1 MPERI
6 TASTSTLALASIGV
20 GLVVLGLKFAAWWV
34 TGSVALYSDALES
47 IVNVATAVAALAA
60 ISYSA
65 RPADPSHPYGHEKAE
80 YFSVVFEGV
89 LIVIAAVSILREAW
103 FAFLAPA
110 PLDRPYE
117 GIAVNAV
124 ATLINGAWAYVLIQV
139 GRRRRSSALEAD
151 GIHVYTDV
159 LTSLGV
165 VAGLVLAIL
174 TGWLIL
180 DPILAALVAVNILW
194 QGWKL
199 IRSSIGGLMDAAAPP
214 EMVETIRQIISA
226 TADGAIE
233 AHDVKTRRAGRRTFV
248 EFHLVVPGA
257 MSVQESH
264 DICDRI
270 EKALRAQVPDT
281 AATIHVEPE
290 DKAKFSGVVVI

>member
-1 MPERI
+1 VL
-6 TASTSTLALASIGV
+6 TT
-20 GLVVLGLKFAAWWV
+20 LGL
-34 TGSVALYSDALES
+34 
-47 IVNVATAVAALAA
+47 
-60 ISYSA
+60 
-65 RPADPSHPYGHEKAE
+65 
-80 YFSVVFEGV
+80 
-89 LIVIAAVSILREAW
+89 
-103 FAFLAPA
+103 
-110 PLDRPYE
+110 
-117 GIAVNAV
+117 
-124 ATLINGAWAYVLIQV
+124 
-139 GRRRRSSALEAD
+139 
-151 GIHVYTDV
+151 
-159 LTSLGV
+159 
-165 VAGLVLAIL
+165 VAGLVQAIH
-174 TGWLIL
+174 TGSMIL
-180 DPILAALVAVNILW
+180 DPILAALVAVNILR

-257 MSVQESH
+257 MSVQESQV
-264 DICDRI
+264 ICDRI